1 MFHSGV
7 LLIISPMC
15 MVLCVWFRCCSML
28 DSFLEGCLFSKFT
41 TASVFL
47 IWSHFLDMITSTL
60 VRMYMAWDEVRK
72 NLIRLV

>member
-28 DSFLEGCLFSKFT
+28 DSFLEGCLFSKIYNRICLPDL
-41 TASVFL
+41 V
-47 IWSHFLDMITSTL
+47 TL
-60 VRMYMAWDEVRK
+60 S
-72 NLIRLV
+72 